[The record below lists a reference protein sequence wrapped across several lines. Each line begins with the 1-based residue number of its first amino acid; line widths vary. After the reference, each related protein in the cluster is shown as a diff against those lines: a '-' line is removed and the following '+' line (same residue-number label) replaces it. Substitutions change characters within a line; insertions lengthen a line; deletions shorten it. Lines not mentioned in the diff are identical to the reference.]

1 MPPPPVVEAQQPPQ
15 PASSGSFWTNH
26 RLHLLLI
33 LIVSM
38 GLYANT
44 LGHQYAVDDS
54 IVILRNSYT
63 QKGMKGMK
71 GIWTEDTFTGFFGSK
86 RNLVAGGRYRPLS
99 VATFALELQ
108 LFGNVVT
115 DAQGNPVLD
124 KDGDVTYQGNPFI
137 SHLVNVLLY
146 GILCVVLYLLLL
158 QCFNPK
164 RDTDQVKGY
173 FIALAGALLY
183 AAHPIHTEA
192 VANIKGRDEILV
204 LLGSLL
210 AVYWVLR
217 AAAKESDSVGYL
229 VGACLAY
236 TIAIFSKES
245 AVTFLAII
253 PAALYVF
260 TERTLRYIA
269 LRSLP
274 YLVIFVAF
282 FGIRSAILGNSGA
295 LISKDNAPTKELMN
309 NPFLKWQ
316 GNQYVAFDSNE
327 RNATILY
334 TWGKYV
340 GLLAYPKTLT
350 NDYYPKHIRT
360 DKDKIPSFD
369 MPMVMGSLL
378 LHLALFAL
386 MLLGL
391 YRRQAWGFFILF
403 YLATFSVVSNLIF
416 PIGTNMAERFMFLP
430 SVGFSSL
437 CALGLYAFA
446 KRLQK
451 PEQPLEQALSMPA
464 LLLGVVV
471 LLYGGKTFSRNW
483 AWYDDY
489 TLFTTDI
496 AYSPHSAKLNN
507 AVSGVLQA
515 RALQIQDVFQ
525 RKISLEQALNHST
538 TATNLHPM
546 YHSAWLL
553 HGNAHIMLSE
563 NALQRSDI
571 SQVAS
576 DQQALRQQAFELTN
590 AGLKSYAIVK
600 ELRPNHPSI
609 HQNLGVA
616 YRIRG
621 KILGQYF
628 NDLTNSII
636 ALEQSIAY
644 NPNDVET
651 LRLVGVAYGIR
662 GLQFQQVGK
671 LEAGQGSH
679 LKAKESFEKAA
690 SLQPN
695 NVPVLYNLQMAYT
708 QLGDAVKAEETRQR
722 WLALDP
728 NYDPSK

>member
-1 MPPPPVVEAQQPPQ
+1 MPPPVAEAPQKPVP
-15 PASSGSFWTNH
+15 SGAFWTNH
-26 RLHLLLI
+26 YLHIVLI
-33 LIVSM
+33 LVVSM

-63 QKGMKGMK
+63 KKGFKGMK
-71 GIWTEDTFTGFFGSK
+71 GIWTEDTFTGFFGTK

-99 VATFALELQ
+99 VATFAMELQ

-115 DAQGNPVLD
+115 DAQGNPILD

-146 GILCVVLYLLLL
+146 GLLCVVLYLLLL
-158 QCFNPK
+158 QCFNPR
-164 RDTDQVKGY
+164 RDTAQVKGY
-173 FIALAGALLY
+173 FIALTGALLY

-192 VANIKGRDEILV
+192 IANIKGRDEILV

-210 AVYWVLR
+210 TVYWVLR
-217 AAAKESDSVGYL
+217 AAAKESAPIGYL

-236 TIAIFSKES
+236 TVAIFSKES

-260 TERTLRYIA
+260 TERKISYIA

-274 YLVIFVAF
+274 YLVIFIAF
-282 FGIRSAILGNSGA
+282 FGVRSMVLGDSGA
-295 LISKDNAPTKELMN
+295 LISKDDSPNKELMN
-309 NPFLKWQ
+309 NPFLKWRD
-316 GNQYVAFDSNE
+316 NQYIAFDSNE

-340 GLLAYPKTLT
+340 GLLVYPKTLT

-386 MLLGL
+386 MFLGL
-391 YRRQAWGFFILF
+391 YRRRAWGFFILF

-430 SVGFSSL
+430 SVGFSGL

-451 PEQPLEQALSMPA
+451 PEQPIEQALSMPTF
-464 LLLGVVV
+464 LLGAIV
-471 LLYGGKTFSRNW
+471 LIYGVKTFSRNW

-496 AYSPHSAKLNN
+496 AHSPHSAKLNN

-515 RALQIQDVFQ
+515 RAPRIQDIFQ
-525 RKISLEQALNHST
+525 RKASLEQALKHSII
-538 TATNLHPM
+538 ATSLHTK

-563 NALQRSDI
+563 NAIQRAELSQNLSDK
-571 SQVAS
+571 
-576 DQQALRQQAFELTN
+576 QALIKEAFELTN
-590 AGLKSYAIVK
+590 AGLKSYAMVQ
-600 ELRPNHPSI
+600 ELRPNHASI
-609 HQNLGVA
+609 HQNLGIA

-636 ALEQSIAY
+636 ALEQSINY

-662 GLQFQQVGK
+662 GVQFQQTGK
-671 LEAGQGSH
+671 LEAGQSSH
-679 LKAKESFEKAA
+679 IKAKESFEKAINI
-690 SLQPN
+690 QPN

-708 QLGDAVKAEETRQR
+708 QLGNMVKAEEIRQR
-722 WLALDP
+722 WMALDP
-728 NYDPSK
+728 DYNPSK